1 MTDPGAL
8 ALIVI
13 GAACLV
19 YGFIVRMA
27 GSGTSFYMVWIAAG
41 LACMAGTGLLA
52 CGIWRKLPDWVR
64 IGLLGMVLAGMLTVA
79 VITTLIFTTFSCQ
92 EAEDVDYLLV
102 LGAQMR
108 TDGPSK
114 ALRFRLDRAFDY
126 LEEHPDCLCILSG
139 GQGSNEPVAE
149 AVGMKTYLQ
158 GRGINPDRLILE
170 DRSRNTIENI
180 RNSMKLFDPQ
190 QDSIGIVTSDFHMY
204 RSLRL
209 AKKQGIRHAQGI
221 PAGSDRLYLPNN
233 VFRENIGVIKDLL
246 AGNM

>member
-1 MTDPGAL
+1 
-8 ALIVI
+8 
-13 GAACLV
+13 
-19 YGFIVRMA
+19 
-27 GSGTSFYMVWIAAG
+27 
-41 LACMAGTGLLA
+41 
-52 CGIWRKLPDWVR
+52 
-64 IGLLGMVLAGMLTVA
+64 
-79 VITTLIFTTFSCQ
+79 
-92 EAEDVDYLLV
+92 
-102 LGAQMR
+102 
-108 TDGPSK
+108 
-114 ALRFRLDRAFDY
+114 
-126 LEEHPDCLCILSG
+126 
-139 GQGSNEPVAE
+139 
-149 AVGMKTYLQ
+149 MKTYLQ